1 MRLITSLAL
10 AASILAPAAAQ
21 ESPRM
26 AFFVLDHVVQ
36 TSVRAKKVFAE
47 MEVKGKQLQER
58 IQAKAEELKRIS
70 KQLESPSLADE
81 GRAKLQRE
89 LQDGE
94 VSLKRMQEDSQLEF
108 NKVRDT
114 AFQTFQKEVDPV
126 IRETAKDLK
135 LQVVLNYQP
144 GMLAYG
150 DEAWM
155 LGFSQ
160 EVAKRYDA
168 KYESGAAAAPAAKPA
183 AKPAEKPAP
192 KAAPAKK

>member
-1 MRLITSLAL
+1 MRLFTSLAL

-21 ESPRM
+21 DSPRM

-58 IQAKAEELKRIS
+58 IQTKAEELKRIS

-94 VSLKRMQEDSQLEF
+94 IAIKRMQEDSQLEF
-108 NKVRDT
+108 NKVRDA

-126 IRETAKDLK
+126 IRETARDLK
-135 LQVVLNYQP
+135 LQVILNYQP

-150 DEAWM
+150 EESWM
-155 LGFSQ
+155 LAFSQ

-168 KYESGAAAAPAAKPA
+168 KYESGAPAAAAAAKPA

-192 KAAPAKK
+192 KAPAKK

>member
-10 AASILAPAAAQ
+10 AASIAAPAFTQ
-21 ESPRM
+21 ESPRL
-26 AFFVLDHVVQ
+26 AFFVMEHVVQ

-58 IQAKAEELKRIS
+58 IQTRGEELKRIA
-70 KQLESPSLADE
+70 KQLESPSLAEE

-94 VSLKRMQEDSQLEF
+94 LALKRMQEDSQLEF
-108 NKVRDT
+108 NKVRDQ
-114 AFQTFQKEVDPV
+114 AFGTFQKEIDPV
-126 IRETAKDLK
+126 IRETAKDMK

-155 LGFSQ
+155 LGFST

-168 KYESGAAAAPAAKPA
+168 KYEGGAPAAAKPAAPA

-192 KAAPAKK
+192 KAPAKK